1 MQAMASEPL
10 NTNIEFLQRQR
21 AKVTMMYVGI
31 ISIIMLFAGFTSGYI
46 LRMGQAGWQAV
57 DPPQAF
63 AISTVLIVISSFTM
77 FWAQS
82 AAKKGQS
89 STIVLAVTLTLLLGI
104 AFAVTQYI
112 GFKQLYVEG
121 NSFVSK
127 NTASSWMNLLPFMHL
142 LHLGGGLISLLVV
155 IFRARKG
162 AYTAQNYL
170 GLRLSAIYWHF
181 LDILWVYLFVFLY
194 LIR

>member
-1 MQAMASEPL
+1 MQSMAIDNE
-10 NTNIEFLQRQR
+10 NTNIELLQRRR

-31 ISIIMLFAGFTSGYI
+31 ISIVMLFAGFTSGYI
-46 LRMGQAGWQAV
+46 LRMGQQGWQAI
-57 DPPQAF
+57 DPPPAF
-63 AISTVLIVISSFTM
+63 AISTVLIVLSSITM
-77 FWAQS
+77 FWAQAS
-82 AAKKGQS
+82 VKKDQRS
-89 STIVLAVTLTLLLGI
+89 MVVLALILTLLLGLG
-104 AFAVTQYI
+104 FAYNQYV
-112 GFKQLYVEG
+112 GFQQLYVDG

-142 LHLGGGLISLLVV
+142 LHLSGGLISLLVV